1 MKIPDWGAWSNRT
14 AGIQK
19 KSWSDYRYIRIED
32 DGGFN
37 HLYGD
42 FYFNGERRSNG
53 YFNLSEGQD
62 SRIYYLDG
70 YKTKG
75 WWISAR
81 ICGGNFEAGRTVKY
95 RWTPTK

>member
-19 KSWSDYRYIRIED
+19 KSWPDYGYIRIED

-62 SRIYYLDG
+62 SRI
-70 YKTKG
+70 
-75 WWISAR
+75 I
-81 ICGGNFEAGRTVKY
+81 I
-95 RWTPTK
+95 